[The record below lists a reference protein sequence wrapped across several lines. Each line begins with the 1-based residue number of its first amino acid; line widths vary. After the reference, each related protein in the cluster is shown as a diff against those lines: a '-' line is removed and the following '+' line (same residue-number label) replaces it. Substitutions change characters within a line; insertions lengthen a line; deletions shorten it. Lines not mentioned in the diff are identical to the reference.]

1 MSNYRLNM
9 LSELENLDRA
19 SLWLREQKCL
29 NQLSRIEQFQVELC
43 MVEVITNVINHA
55 YGGRP
60 GQQLEIICMS
70 TRDMMTLRFVD
81 SGKPMMKV
89 PDPVLPETTANSG
102 RGWFI
107 LYSFMDEAVYY
118 PRSNLN
124 VTILTKYLIAASA

>member
-9 LSELENLDRA
+9 LSELDNLDRA
-19 SLWLREQKCL
+19 SVWLQGQKCL

-43 MVEVITNVINHA
+43 MVEAITNVINHA
-55 YGGRP
+55 YGGRS
-60 GQQLEIICMS
+60 GHQLEITCMS

-81 SGKPMMKV
+81 SGKAMTNV
-89 PDPVLPETTANSG
+89 PDLTLPETMASSG

-107 LYSFMDEAVYY
+107 MNNFMDEAVYH

-124 VTILTKYLIAASA
+124 VTILTKYLTRESC